1 MSGGVQVI
9 GLAGLAANIE
19 KAIRK
24 NRANIEK
31 AVSQIGDVALL
42 EATKRAP
49 IDEGILTASIQ
60 KRMGRDEDGLSVAI
74 MVPNNSPAAP
84 YALAMH
90 EGEYNLGERSEK
102 KQTKAG
108 VKVGRKF
115 ITRGIDAG
123 KEKYLQIIQ
132 EELGV

>member
-1 MSGGVQVI
+1 MKGGVQVI
-9 GLAGLAANIE
+9 GLAGLTANIE

-42 EATKRAP
+42 EAAKRAP
-49 IDEGILTASIQ
+49 FDEGILTASIK
-60 KRMGRDEDGLSVAI
+60 KRMGRDEDGLSVAV
-74 MVPNNSPAAP
+74 MVPDNAPAAP

-90 EGEYNLGERSEK
+90 EGQYDLGEGSEK
-102 KQTKAG
+102 KQAKAG
-108 VKVGRKF
+108 VEVGRKF
-115 ITRGIDAG
+115 ITRGIEAG